1 MAGRDD
7 YYQPPPGP
15 PHLSFQSNN
24 PYQQSEAEQNAW
36 QSQPSTSP
44 HGQEQQPYG
53 HPEHS
58 YAPPPGPPPEEN
70 DWQDAPPGH
79 QPQYQPQ
86 PQHSQYPSSDAQ
98 PQYQLQQQH
107 SQFPPSDTHLQP
119 QLGSEY
125 APGLPDRQRTRRSG
139 AEFEEADFV
148 PTEERGEQR
157 EALEQFEMSKGSE
170 SAEDRDIAT
179 LQREFPALDGSLV
192 AALYGDSGSLGG
204 TREMLRELDGG
215 AS

>member
-1 MAGRDD
+1 MSGRDD

-15 PHLSFQSNN
+15 HQTFQSNN

-44 HGQEQQPYG
+44 HGQQQQPYG
-53 HPEHS
+53 HSEHSS
-58 YAPPPGPPPEEN
+58 YAPPPGPPPQSN

-79 QPQYQPQ
+79 QPHYEPQ
-86 PQHSQYPSSDAQ
+86 QQQQQHSQYPLSGGAQ
-98 PQYQLQQQH
+98 PQQ
-107 SQFPPSDTHLQP
+107 PPQTR
-119 QLGSEY
+119 SEY
-125 APGLPDRQRTRRSG
+125 APGLPDRQQQQLRRS
-139 AEFEEADFV
+139 AEFEESDFV

-179 LQREFPALDGSLV
+179 LQREFPEVDGSLV
-192 AALYGDSGSLGG
+192 AALYGDAGSLGG
-204 TREMLRELDGG
+204 TREVLRELGGG
-215 AS
+215 AT